1 MSRQHKYHYIYK
13 TTCNVTNRFYIGMH
27 STSNLNDGYIGSGRR
42 LWLSINKHGK
52 ENHSTEI
59 LEWLPN
65 RSSLKLRE
73 KELVNESLLSDPMCM
88 NLQLGGGGG
97 LSGEEHR
104 TKWIKA
110 GSAAG
115 NAKLAELWKDPEYAK
130 TRALK
135 IKDVMSRPEV
145 KDKALTG
152 FNNYRGTPHTVETKE
167 RLSEIMK
174 LKQNGIS
181 NSQFGTMWIT
191 NGILSKKIRKT
202 DIVPEGWRLGRKIV
216 GSEDPN

>member
-13 TTCNVTNRFYIGMH
+13 TTCNVTKRYYIGMH

-42 LWLSINKHGK
+42 LWLSINKHSK

-59 LEWLPN
+59 LEWLPD

-104 TKWIKA
+104 AKWIKA

-115 NAKLAELWKDPEYAK
+115 NAKLKELWNDPSYAK
-130 TRALK
+130 ARSEKVKEIMSDPNIKERAL
-135 IKDVMSRPEV
+135 
-145 KDKALTG
+145 AG
-152 FNNYRGTPHTVETKE
+152 FNKCRHNKHTEETKKKIG
-167 RLSEIMK
+167 LANSV
-174 LKQNGIS
+174 KQSGEF
-181 NSQFGTMWIT
+181 NSQFGTRWIT
-191 NGILSKKIRKT
+191 NGSNNMKIKKTESLPDGWSYGRTQKSLSR
-202 DIVPEGWRLGRKIV
+202 G
-216 GSEDPN
+216 